1 MAEATAAAA
10 QAANPGMDRFNRY
23 YNAVLAQ
30 LQQDA
35 GPERSDSQ
43 LKNYLMRMIRPT
55 YDQAIAQ
62 RQQQTGQ
69 ANAAIDT
76 DAASRGMGT
85 STWVTDAKN
94 RQRQNEAQDVA
105 TLNSNYNS
113 TLYDSLL
120 GLINQR
126 DQNRLALMNQAQGV
140 AGSMYDRWKAED
152 DALAAKAAGGG
163 GGGFGGGGSGRG
175 GGGGGGEDPTDP
187 GYGTGTGL
195 DVEQMARN
203 GANLFGTLT
212 GNIAQAIVDSQA
224 AKAAQKSQ
232 MAGNMTQTQRERA
245 GYDDKIDGKYVSATT
260 QQPKKITIP
269 TAPSATKPLGF
280 TLTKKKV

>member
-55 YDQAIAQ
+55 YDQAIQQ

-163 GGGFGGGGSGRG
+163 GGGGFGGGGSGRG
-175 GGGGGGEDPTDP
+175 GGGGGDDDVPDD
-187 GYGTGTGL
+187 YGTERNPLTKIPGL
-195 DVEQMARN
+195 TEDYTKYKPITSTPA
-203 GANLFGTLT
+203 
-212 GNIAQAIVDSQA
+212 S
-224 AKAAQKSQ
+224 
-232 MAGNMTQTQRERA
+232 AGQMTQLQRERI
-245 GYDDKIDGKYVSATT
+245 GLDDKVDGKYTNTRSTKTIPDPVNQLKS
-260 QQPKKITIP
+260 KKIPGVGLQMTV
-269 TAPSATKPLGF
+269 TRR
-280 TLTKKKV
+280 